1 MSRRSLGMSTV
12 PRLVNALVTAP
23 LAVVPIEVAMA
34 ERTAFNP
41 SDLGTCESTIEL
53 LQRCHA
59 TLQNPGVGCDAL
71 QADLRTRA
79 VSRSIRSISVRS
91 LGSINSIRSIHACC
105 FVLAMPLAAC
115 RHLHGRL
122 LVGNCVAACRHLHGF
137 DVAACRLPTSSW
149 PTSSCAWRRV
159 AVGPTPRYYYLLL
172 YIILLLDIIQLL
184 NSIILLNIDRQLDKQ
199 THY

>member
-1 MSRRSLGMSTV
+1 MTTPVPHALLVTHGVWSFYSVPVPRSAMSRRSLGMSTV

-105 FVLAMPLAAC
+105 FVLAASIDSIRSIRSL
-115 RHLHGRL
+115 RL
-122 LVGNCVAACRHLHGF
+122 
-137 DVAACRLPTSSW
+137 D
-149 PTSSCAWRRV
+149 RV
-159 AVGPTPRYYYLLL
+159 
-172 YIILLLDIIQLL
+172 
-184 NSIILLNIDRQLDKQ
+184 DRFI
-199 THY
+199 